1 MNIVQNPDGSISII
15 DDEIDQVKDISD
27 MTYERSEIPQYLID
41 ECDELS
47 NTNDKTYFIFD
58 KSVSSSIKL
67 NYNPNKETIRDIK
80 IDEILEDTG
89 KYHIDDELGFKDLPS
104 RFSYYDTETK
114 LSDRYVRYKFVLDF
128 IKKLGFIPSEFNL
141 GPEYEQSYSLE
152 INYILNKQNVALG
165 EYIHK
170 YILRLRPNLFISIIS
185 DNSFVYD
192 TFFNKNKI
200 INVLNETCPI
210 EFKSVIR
217 DIKIEEIMK

>member
-15 DDEIDQVKDISD
+15 DDEIGQIKDISD
-27 MTYERSEIPQYLID
+27 LTYERSEIPQYLID
-41 ECDELS
+41 ECNKLS
-47 NTNDKTYFIFD
+47 QIEDKTYFIFD

-67 NYNPNKETIRDIK
+67 KYNPNKETIRDIK

-89 KYHIDDELGFKDLPS
+89 KYHIDDESGFLDLPS

-114 LSDRYVRYKFVLDF
+114 LTDRYIRYNFVLDF
-128 IKKLGFIPSEFNL
+128 INKLGFIPSEFNL
-141 GPEYEQSYSLE
+141 GPEYEQSYTLE
-152 INYILNKQNVALG
+152 INYTLNTNLAVG
-165 EYIHK
+165 EYVHK